1 MSAKAEDFWA
11 VQVASGNQW
20 VSGRKFEQ
28 MVVSPRGDMAL
39 MRTVHPLDF
48 VRVKTSMAA
57 SPQRDPLK
65 RPKDALQAEVVQR
78 LWDEY
83 LVHFHHG

>member
-1 MSAKAEDFWA
+1 M
-11 VQVASGNQW
+11 GNQR

-28 MVVSPRGDMAL
+28 MVVSPRGDMAW

-48 VRVKTSMAA
+48 VRVKTAIAA

-65 RPKDALQAEVVQR
+65 RPKDALQAQIVQR
-78 LWDEY
+78 LWDDY
-83 LVHFHHG
+83 LAHLK